1 MTLQIHSAATV
12 DLPQLAAGSP
22 PIIDVA
28 HTAHAST
35 TLLYVVLS
43 ACTGADAT
51 VAPTAISATWA
62 GAALTQHL
70 SNFSASINRAVA
82 WSGWLRTPAT
92 GAKMLRLTFDKVGKG
107 FACTFYDISGAVA
120 SGSPFGAGS
129 SQFRDETVR
138 TANTASSL
146 SITPDAAGTSLVIAC
161 LNLNGNGT
169 MSYSAP
175 GFTAVSTGQFGEI
188 SGNSSGKSQQT
199 HRYLLNASGT
209 ITVSQTCTN
218 ADRRH
223 GILLVEILPAAT
235 SLDASVDGAVG
246 IDVGFG
252 RQVAAGRGLSEAA
265 LVDVGQSGAIR
276 GTGSPERPAATW
288 VGAAQV
294 YDPAT
299 AREIKAGRALTVT
312 GVGPTTLSD
321 GRPAGS
327 FPHNATS
334 LVEAAPSNLGL
345 NAVTIEGWTEA
356 TTRGT
361 IICIGTPGTSTAG
374 LRLRSTNLNGTIA
387 NCYLLS
393 RTTSSG
399 TQFSTSAADTAVL
412 NAPQHLASV
421 WPANGNPGLYI
432 NGEFAALEHSG
443 AVSSGPI
450 VIGSSDQVR
459 IGDPGVSGLTGMV
472 GKIARIN
479 IWPTA
484 WSATRAKIA
493 YRQQSDAVGNAGL
506 GGENLLADVNK
517 SPVAVPFRAAAT
529 AGQALTLDPRTFGYD
544 PNGDTMSLSG
554 TPTAPAGHGITVS
567 AGNIVYTPPP
577 SFSGETTLNFALR
590 DPGGKVSP
598 AIIRVTVTAPVVT
611 PPPQTGSILPALY
624 QYNGTVRQAN
634 TGNAQSVINGAA
646 NGDIVV
652 LAAGTY
658 PGLTIPANKSIWLRG
673 AVVPWT
679 SMDCAPV
686 FSTDDEMTAAD
697 DHSPRDRRVTGLRAP
712 SELARFTNRLV
723 IASPAANVRV
733 SNVLMDCNTNYGLVV
748 DDQFQRICVDH
759 VWCTSCDSRNIGIGS
774 GTPTNYKRSNGEYV
788 EFQTIIY
795 NDTRKNPEGGF
806 SDAGEWTDYGT
817 IVHGTRNVYVEDR
830 ICYGG
835 FNHGFSLK
843 GYAGTVQALF
853 NRCVFASRNQQNSGG
868 NTNQLQI
875 GQNIDDYQGSVG
887 DITCGPVKVTNSTFI
902 GFNRPSTFQLSA
914 ISYQNAASLEVS
926 GSVFGRFWG
935 SDRDE
940 RRNFIRM
947 TAGDSFS
954 TTPSP
959 RVSHGLKAWRGDLYV
974 HDCDIRTSRT
984 FAPASA
990 SADYENCRLRFER
1003 NTTPGN
1009 GILIVPN
1016 GHPVTLGANSG
1027 FRTS

>member
-345 NAVTIEGWTEA
+345 NAVTIEGWIEA

-652 LAAGTY
+652 LAAGNYGT
-658 PGLTIPANKSIWLRG
+658 LSVPANKSIWVRG
-673 AVVPWT
+673 ATAPFT
-679 SMDCAPV
+679 GLDCTPV
-686 FSTDDEMTAAD
+686 FNTADEMTSAT
-697 DHSPRDRRVTGLRAP
+697 DHAPRDRRVTGLQSP
-712 SELARFTNRLV
+712 TNLARGAIRV
-723 IASPAANVRV
+723 ASGAANVRI
-733 SNVLMDCNTNYGLVV
+733 SNWYSGNAGGIRFLGAFN
-748 DDQFQRICVDH
+748 RACVDNCWLESIESRAIS
-759 VWCTSCDSRNIGIGS
+759 VRDGTSTDYK
-774 GTPTNYKRSNGEYV
+774 GTAPEYV
-788 EFQTIIY
+788 EFRTLIY
-795 NDTRKNPEGGF
+795 ADSRINGSGASGG
-806 SDAGEWTDYGT
+806 GEYTDYGT
-817 IVHGTRNVYVEDR
+817 IIHGTMNVYIEDTVR
-830 ICYGG
+830 YGG
-835 FNHGFSLK
+835 FNHGISFK
-843 GYAGTVQALF
+843 GGAGKTKGLL
-853 NRCVFASRNQQNSGG
+853 NRNVFASWNQQNSGG
-868 NTNQLQI
+868 NTNQLQL
-875 GQNIDDYQGSVG
+875 GQNIDNYSGTSLG
-887 DITCGPVKVTNSTFI
+887 DITCGPITASNCTFI
-902 GFNRPSTFQLSA
+902 GFNHGPDFRLSA
-914 ISYQNAASLEVS
+914 ISFQNAASLEAY
-926 GSVFGRFWG
+926 GSVFGRFFNGG
-935 SDRDE
+935 SADGG
-940 RRNFIRM
+940 ILRM
-947 TAGDSFS
+947 VAGDAFPKLG
-954 TTPSP
+954 TPADRPGS
-959 RVSHGLKAWRGDLYV
+959 GLKAWRGEVYL
-974 HDCDIRTSRT
+974 HDNDIHTVRT
-984 FAPASA
+984 FAPLSA
-990 SADYENCRLRFER
+990 SAAGDDYLNCTLRFAN
-1003 NTTPGN
+1003 NTVAGGPIPITA
-1009 GILIVPN
+1009 N
-1016 GHPVTLGANSG
+1016 GHPVVLGANSG